1 MIMFFFGGGDFLEK
15 WSFFLKSGSY
25 RTVLRDLLSCPT
37 FCWGDLSKN
46 DKIGPNG
53 ETVGGEFSGEIFT
66 FFPKNGHFFMG
77 DPLLGRTLFLSR
89 FCLFCPTFR
98 CRDRSKFEGIR
109 KKVEFSRSPY
119 PGEIFSKRHFFAFF
133 DVFWH
138 IG

>member
-1 MIMFFFGGGDFLEK
+1 MVL
-15 WSFFLKSGSY
+15 FFLKSGSY

-77 DPLLGRTLFLSR
+77 DPLLGRTLFCRVSVCFAQLFAVEIDQNSKELGKKSNFHGRPILGKFSPKGTFLR
-89 FCLFCPTFR
+89 FLTF
-98 CRDRSKFEGIR
+98 FGI
-109 KKVEFSRSPY
+109 
-119 PGEIFSKRHFFAFF
+119 
-133 DVFWH
+133 
-138 IG
+138 